1 MRDAQTPQQRSNIYV
16 HISTGVFNGD
26 THMRKEYD
34 SLIGFY
40 RDFTGENKGCVTLTD
55 IDDLIAKIKS
65 ETNAE
70 VIELKGG
77 GVVVQIPMPM
87 SPKHLNQKKH
97 VKFFYTKLS
106 VAVRKED
113 AASFA
118 DACRKL
124 GLKQADV
131 IMPVVREI
139 IALAE
144 QKG

>member
-1 MRDAQTPQQRSNIYV
+1 
-16 HISTGVFNGD
+16 
-26 THMRKEYD
+26 MRKEYD
-34 SLIGFY
+34 SLIEFH
-40 RDFTGENKGCVTLTD
+40 RDFEGDNKGHVTLAD
-55 IDDLIAKIKS
+55 ADALIAKIES
-65 ETNAE
+65 ERNAE

-77 GVVVQIPMPM
+77 GVVVQIPTPM
-87 SPKHLNQKKH
+87 SPKHLSQKKH
-97 VKFFYTKLS
+97 FKTFYTKLS
-106 VAVRKED
+106 VAVRKEE

-118 DACRKL
+118 AACRKL